1 MITVG
6 APTTIEPPWVVVSPM
21 RAAGR
26 LPIITFAEPIAMAS
40 GGPVHTHMSPT
51 TAAGMPLISTVGTP
65 GPVIGPPTCG
75 IGGVPGVAMGQ
86 TCMSPTRAAGGIGAI
101 VPASDDGCNRAA
113 VDGPV
118 GARYVGRA
126 LRAQEDD
133 DARDLLRGREAPQ
146 RGLLGLDLDR
156 LLAREPARRGGLVGE
171 AALVHPQRRGDGAG
185 RDGVDEHALRAVGVG
200 EDARERGLRRLR
212 DGL

>member
-1 MITVG
+1 M
-6 APTTIEPPWVVVSPM
+6 EPPWVVVSPM

-26 LPIITFAEPIAMAS
+26 LPIMTFVEPIAIVS

-75 IGGVPGVAMGQ
+75 IGGVPGVARGQ

-101 VPASDDGCNRAA
+101 VQASDDGCNRAA

-118 GARYVGRA
+118 GARDVGGA
-126 LRAQEDD
+126 LGAEEDH
-133 DARDLLRGREAPQ
+133 DARDLLRGAEAPEL
-146 RGLLGLDLDR
+146 RLVGLHLDR
-156 LLAREPARRGGLVGE
+156 LLAREPAGRRGLVGE
-171 AALVHPQRRGDGAG
+171 PALVHPQRRGDGAG
-185 RDGVDEHALRAVGVG
+185 RHRVDEHA
-200 EDARERGLRRLR
+200 
-212 DGL
+212 

>member
-75 IGGVPGVAMGQ
+75 IGG
-86 TCMSPTRAAGGIGAI
+86 
-101 VPASDDGCNRAA
+101 
-113 VDGPV
+113 
-118 GARYVGRA
+118 GARGGGGA
-126 LRAQEDD
+126 H
-133 DARDLLRGREAPQ
+133 RG
-146 RGLLGLDLDR
+146 G
-156 LLAREPARRGGLVGE
+156 ARRGERTHVHVSE
-171 AALVHPQRRGDGAG
+171 ARGGRHG
-185 RDGVDEHALRAVGVG
+185 RDCPGFRGWLQPCRRRRTS
-200 EDARERGLRRLR
+200 ARR
-212 DGL
+212 

>member
-75 IGGVPGVAMGQ
+75 IGGVPGVARGQ

-101 VPASDDGCNRAA
+101 VQASDDGCNRAA

-118 GARYVGRA
+118 GARDVGSA
-126 LRAQEDD
+126 LRAEEDHH
-133 DARDLLRGREAPQ
+133 ARDLLRGAAAPE
-146 RGLLGLDLDR
+146 RR
-156 LLAREPARRGGLVGE
+156 LLPLHRQRFLAGQPAGPRGLVGE
-171 AALVHPQRRGDGAG
+171 PALVHPQRR
-185 RDGVDEHALRAVGVG
+185 RDGTGR
-200 EDARERGLRRLR
+200 
-212 DGL
+212 